1 MHDSTPTRMYLSL
14 SLPPL
19 SPPFFPVPPPWSP
32 KSHAAFRNIRE
43 PLARVNVQKS
53 APLSKVSGKSNPHSV
68 AHDLRAR
75 PRACTRVH
83 LRISRL
89 LFREKYDFSIIIAT
103 FHPFSRLS
111 KNEFEFREERGRFLF
126 YRLSLIEETIYIYMY
141 RVKIYSINSV
151 T

>member
-1 MHDSTPTRMYLSL
+1 MKNSYEPSSICMTRPRPACISL
-14 SLPPL
+14 SPSPL
-19 SPPFFPVPPPWSP
+19 SSVLPCSSSFSP

-83 LRISRL
+83 LRVSRL
-89 LFREKYDFSIIIAT
+89 LFREKYDFSIIPAT

-126 YRLSLIEETIYIYMY
+126 YRLSLIEETIYIY
-141 RVKIYSINSV
+141 VQS
-151 T
+151 